1 MSAHT
6 LAELLG
12 WPLLHFIW
20 QGALIA
26 SVSAILLALCR
37 NARPQLRYL
46 IACLAMLLCLL
57 WPALGVFQQWQSPQA
72 MSLEAALQLAANSAL
87 PLDLVWV
94 RESALAAHIENYLPL
109 IVAIWSAGVAL
120 MLARLGLGLLWVYRL
135 GKHQPQPQQDCLL
148 QARQWQARTSQMA
161 QQFAIGRRVQLQFQQ
176 QLVSPITYGCFRPVI
191 LMPASLLS
199 GMPYD
204 MIEALLAHEL
214 GHIKRWDYLVNLLQN
229 LVLAMLF
236 YHPAVWWLSKRINA
250 ERELI
255 ADDLAISAVGQSR
268 PLARALQW
276 LDKLQIAALPV
287 PAMAA
292 HGGDLL
298 SRIKRLIRPDAQPW
312 HWKMAVP
319 VLGIGMALVLLLQTQ
334 LISRAEALPQTA
346 GNDQPATQ
354 MATQVTTPAAQAAS
368 PHRTAYV
375 QTQSEHVLV
384 MDEQSGKIL
393 LSKNADSMVPIASLS
408 KLMTAM
414 LTLDAGLD
422 TNEAITISKEDMLVV
437 QNSQVKLAPGMVLS
451 RQNLLELALIPSSN
465 TAAKALARTYPGGE
479 AAFATALQQKIA
491 SLKLQ
496 QTHLEEA
503 TGTSSKN
510 RASASDLA
518 RIVKEAAGY
527 PELRRLTSSSQGAI
541 TIAGKTQEYQSTNPL
556 TSNKDWGISLSKTGY
571 SKAAGRC
578 LVMRTSVAGKPVI
591 MVLLNAKNVDIRNDD
606 VHHIRA
612 MLDPAPSS

>member
-1 MSAHT
+1 MMTAHT

-12 WPLLHFIW
+12 WPLLHFVW

-26 SVSAILLALCR
+26 SVSAILLAICR

-46 IACLAMLLCLL
+46 IACSAMLLCLL

-72 MSLEAALQLAANSAL
+72 MSLEAAMQLAANSAL

-94 RESALAAHIENYLPL
+94 RESALAAHIESYLPL
-109 IVAIWSAGVAL
+109 IVAIWSTGVAL
-120 MLARLGLGLLWVYRL
+120 MMVRLGLGLLWVYRL
-135 GKHQPQPQQDCLL
+135 GRHLPQPQQDLLL
-148 QARQWQARTSQMA
+148 QYRQWQARTGQMA
-161 QQFAIGRRVQLQFQQ
+161 QQLGITRRVQLQFQQ

-214 GHIKRWDYLVNLLQN
+214 GHIKRWDYIVNLLQN

-236 YHPAVWWLSKRINA
+236 YHPAVWWLSKRIDA

-276 LDKLQIAALPV
+276 LDKLQISAQPQ

-312 HWKMAVP
+312 HWKMAAP
-319 VLGIGMALVLLLQTQ
+319 VLGIGMALILLLQTQ
-334 LISRAEALPQTA
+334 LISSAEAVPQT
-346 GNDQPATQ
+346 GDREQPVTQPVTQ
-354 MATQVTTPAAQAAS
+354 MATSTQAAS
-368 PHRTAYV
+368 QQRTAYV

-384 MDEQSGKIL
+384 MDEQSGKVL

-422 TNEAITISKEDMLVV
+422 KNEAITISKEDMAVY
-437 QNSQVKLAPGMVLS
+437 QSSQVKLKQGMVLS

-465 TAAKALARTYPGGE
+465 VAAKALSRTYPGGDV
-479 AAFATALQQKIA
+479 AFAAALQQKIG
-491 SLKLQ
+491 SLNLR

-510 RASASDLA
+510 RASATDMA
-518 RIVKEAAGY
+518 RIVKAAAAY
-527 PELRRLTSSSQGAI
+527 PELRRLTSSSEGAV

-578 LVMRTSVAGKPVI
+578 LVMRTVVAGKPVI
-591 MVLLNAKNVDIRNDD
+591 MVLLNAKNVDVRNDD